1 MKYENKK
8 FSVKITPLKFA
19 EEFEKNRRKHS
30 KPYYSGGW
38 KTAKCF
44 IRSKSVDEAV
54 KIANWIEFLYSFAQS
69 RSVFFLSWYKYKNG
83 KEYSSSQSKFIE
95 TRENRFSEL
104 VGGVYIN
111 RGRYTKDIS
120 LFIDAALMKLNES
133 KEEERG
139 TILLTLHALSVSCS
153 QMPIELK
160 FLTRWLALE
169 KLSNNHYS
177 LCKSSYKSK
186 NTIISKE
193 ESKNIKICLK
203 KALDTPPRNDRHLSS
218 VMQII
223 TRIFCNEHNTME
235 KMILYLQ
242 HLDLDFDSQKL
253 EKMLRKLIKVRA
265 ILVHCLDGSS
275 LLKTPELLSY
285 LQLIMEHVIFR
296 ILGVDSNMQN
306 KLLLKQ
312 YNRGTEL

>member
-1 MKYENKK
+1 MNETYVFDFHNLYIPKGMKYENKK

-30 KPYYSGGW
+30 KPYCSGGW

-44 IRSKSVDEAV
+44 IRSKSVEEAV

-83 KEYSSSQSKFIE
+83 KEHSSSQSKFIE

-139 TILLTLHALSVSCS
+139 TILLTLHALLVSYS

-160 FLTRWLALE
+160 FLTCWLALE

-203 KALDTPPRNDRHLSS
+203 KALDTPPRNDRRLSF

-223 TRIFCNEHNTME
+223 TRISCNEHNTME

-253 EKMLRKLIKVRA
+253 EKMVSI
-265 ILVHCLDGSS
+265 S
-275 LLKTPELLSY
+275 LFE
-285 LQLIMEHVIFR
+285 VIFS
-296 ILGVDSNMQN
+296 GFGHNSGCQCMHVKTD
-306 KLLLKQ
+306 
-312 YNRGTEL
+312 